1 MHQMTFQRFCAW
13 CGVICVVLFFAAF
26 AIAGFIPPLAPHSS
40 ARSIAHFYATHATRI
55 RLGGCVMLVTG
66 MFYAAFT
73 GVISAQMRRIPGIHP
88 SAVYVQLCAGAFACL
103 TFLVPAML
111 FIVAA
116 FRPDRDPAITQTL
129 NDMGWIFVVM
139 PWPPFMA
146 QNYAFAY
153 AIVTD
158 RAESPVAGAA
168 GLEPAAGTGPG
179 PYRPRFPRWLG
190 YLNFWCPLIYS
201 PAILLPFFK
210 VGPFDW
216 RGIFVFWIPGM
227 VFTIQFIANTAMLL
241 RAIDR
246 EQDDVATGGAAA
258 GSPAPQPFAALRGV
272 SAQ

>member
-40 ARSIAHFYATHATRI
+40 ARSIAHFYSTHATRI
-55 RLGGCVMLVTG
+55 RIGGCVMLVTG

-139 PWPPFMA
+139 PWPPFMV
-146 QNYAFAY
+146 QSYAFAY

-158 RAESPVAGAA
+158 RGAD
-168 GLEPAAGTGPG
+168 GS
-179 PYRPRFPRWLG
+179 YRPRFPRWLG

-216 RGIFVFWIPGM
+216 RGIFVFWIPGT
-227 VFTIQFIANTAMLL
+227 VFTIQFIANTGMLL
-241 RAIDR
+241 RAIDS
-246 EQDDVATGGAAA
+246 EQEEVAAGGPLDGAA
-258 GSPAPQPFAALRGV
+258 GSGPQWTVAAVPGV
-272 SAQ
+272 SAH

>member
-13 CGVICVVLFFAAF
+13 CGVICVLLFFAAF
-26 AIAGFIPPLAPHSS
+26 AIAGFIPPLAPHSN
-40 ARSIAHFYATHATRI
+40 AAAIAHFYGTHATRI
-55 RLGGCVMLVTG
+55 RIGGCVMLLTG

-88 SAVYVQLCAGAFACL
+88 SAVYVQMCAGAFACL
-103 TFLVPAML
+103 TFLIPAML

-116 FRPDRDPAITQTL
+116 FRPDRNPEITQSL
-129 NDMGWIFVVM
+129 NDMAWIMVVM

-158 RAESPVAGAA
+158 RSA
-168 GLEPAAGTGPG
+168 
-179 PYRPRFPRWLG
+179 RPRFPRWLG

-216 RGIFVFWIPGM
+216 RGIFVFWIPGT
-227 VFTIQFIANTAMLL
+227 VFTIQFIANTVMLL
-241 RAIDR
+241 RAIDD
-246 EQDDVATGGAAA
+246 EHTEATAETA
-258 GSPAPQPFAALRGV
+258 GTGLEAPAVTQAVTAR
-272 SAQ
+272 